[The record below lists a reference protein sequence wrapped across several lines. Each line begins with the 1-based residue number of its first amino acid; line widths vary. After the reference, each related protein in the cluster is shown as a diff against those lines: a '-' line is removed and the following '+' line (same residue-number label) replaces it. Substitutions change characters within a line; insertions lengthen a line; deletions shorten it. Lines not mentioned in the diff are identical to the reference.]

1 MKKRHPLHENPIPLR
16 DRFALTVDE
25 AVDMSGLSVSSLYRL
40 MRSGQLAYETVM
52 GRRHIRP
59 QNLDAL
65 FGPR

>member
-1 MKKRHPLHENPIPLR
+1 MAKKRENPVPLA
-16 DRFALTVDE
+16 DRLAWTVDE
-25 AVDMSGLSVSSLYRL
+25 AVNMSGLSVSSLYRL
-40 MRSGQLAYETVM
+40 MRSGQLPYEMVL